1 MLNMDNLSEHDR
13 QLVEEAKAI
22 TNPVDW
28 CLVPDENEA
37 ESQEVKEFLH
47 RRSSYLYHCEEGEL
61 I

>member
-1 MLNMDNLSEHDR
+1 MSPHD
-13 QLVEEAKAI
+13 QALVEKAKAI